1 MSTVKTAI
9 RARVSMTL
17 NRCAETN
24 ASYGRTR
31 HWRLEILSCP
41 AFPALCSAIVVQ
53 KASTRSGTITIVL
66 CQYLLIGSA
75 REAYIK
81 KQGEL
86 YFGIAL
92 SICCHQT
99 EKLLQRKQRTRC
111 GEALNQ
117 SAGPSKRDFAKRPS

>member
-41 AFPALCSAIVVQ
+41 AFPALCSAIVVE
-53 KASTRSGTITIVL
+53 KASTRSGMITIVL

-75 REAYIK
+75 REDYIK

-86 YFGIAL
+86 YFGINTVDMV
-92 SICCHQT
+92 IR
-99 EKLLQRKQRTRC
+99 QRSSFSGKQRQDATT
-111 GEALNQ
+111 
-117 SAGPSKRDFAKRPS
+117 F